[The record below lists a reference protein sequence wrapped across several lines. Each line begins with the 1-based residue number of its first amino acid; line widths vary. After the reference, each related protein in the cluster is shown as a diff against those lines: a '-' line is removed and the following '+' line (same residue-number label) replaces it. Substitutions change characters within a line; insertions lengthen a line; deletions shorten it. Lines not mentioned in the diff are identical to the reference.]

1 MENQIFKQKSDC
13 CGCGAC
19 QAICPKNA
27 IDMVEDEY
35 GFVYPKIDDTKCIK
49 CGLCK
54 KICSYKNPKMMEED
68 KKVYMSASK
77 NENSLRKSASGGVF
91 FELANAIILDGGIV
105 YGCSMENENNQ
116 LYPKHIRVDKC
127 EDLIKLQGSKYV
139 QSECGNIYRQVK
151 SDLLDNKIVLFSG
164 TPCQVEGLKAFLQY
178 KEYDKLV
185 LIDIICHGV
194 PSRKM
199 FQDYISDFERKN
211 NCEVIEYYFRDK
223 KYGCGYNNKIIYKKD
238 GKVDTIVKKAYES
251 SYCQLF
257 LDSVICRK
265 NCYECPYACEKRN
278 SDITIGDYWGAM
290 EEHPECRLSVNAGI
304 SCIIANTKKGNSI
317 VQKYGNQLE
326 TIDSEFSKV
335 SKRNHQLNR
344 PSNHSKE
351 CEKII
356 NTYKEY
362 GYKKVDQY
370 YKKTRFIKNSIKRIR
385 DLVIKK

>member
-27 IDMVEDEY
+27 IDMVEDKY

-164 TPCQVEGLKAFLQY
+164 TPCQVEGLKAFLQ
-178 KEYDKLV
+178 
-185 LIDIICHGV
+185 
-194 PSRKM
+194 
-199 FQDYISDFERKN
+199 
-211 NCEVIEYYFRDK
+211 
-223 KYGCGYNNKIIYKKD
+223 
-238 GKVDTIVKKAYES
+238 
-251 SYCQLF
+251 
-257 LDSVICRK
+257 
-265 NCYECPYACEKRN
+265 
-278 SDITIGDYWGAM
+278 
-290 EEHPECRLSVNAGI
+290 
-304 SCIIANTKKGNSI
+304 
-317 VQKYGNQLE
+317 
-326 TIDSEFSKV
+326 
-335 SKRNHQLNR
+335 
-344 PSNHSKE
+344 
-351 CEKII
+351 
-356 NTYKEY
+356 
-362 GYKKVDQY
+362 
-370 YKKTRFIKNSIKRIR
+370 
-385 DLVIKK
+385 